1 MEKRRED
8 GTISQ
13 DVHYLQ
19 MVDAVKVMLQEAPA
33 PLNIQTLVMGL
44 AADFN
49 VTEDEIASTL
59 RDILADLFQAVEVRG
74 EQYWWL
80 TNVLNGKNVRHPLTD
95 QEATSGFLLLDELE
109 HAVLF
114 PEFFQTHQA
123 DDRILELQLFGG
135 PRIPAEAYIE
145 NKTWALRLGDQFS
158 EWVELLG
165 GQGSDDLIIMVDDAA
180 AGKYTMRL
188 LPREIR
194 DDNEIQSRNVNLSLL
209 AEDVVRRTCEP
220 NIALHTWDIAAA
232 LLASDL
238 FNEMT
243 PPDDMHCVLHQYS
256 MLKFNGKV
264 GYVYDPNDK
273 APKQTQST
281 SKTFPPFGFSDS
293 TESGSADV
301 ATQGKRIDPEKT
313 QELTVMDDL
322 FGDRVDA
329 DYDYYVEKLHQIGLV
344 DAPLNKQDF
353 LLLKAELKAL
363 MHIERDCGHLLE
375 EQRLRR
381 HELIS
386 YLLIRPETL
395 LDDSD
400 FPDSQDYDD
409 PPCWES

>member
-1 MEKRRED
+1 MENRRED

-13 DVHYLQ
+13 DLYYLH
-19 MVDAVKVMLQEAPA
+19 MVDAVKATLQQASAPVSY
-33 PLNIQTLVMGL
+33 QTLVADL
-44 AADFN
+44 AANFDTAESE
-49 VTEDEIASTL
+49 VASAL
-59 RDILADLFQAVEVRG
+59 HHILADLYQAVEVG
-74 EQYWWL
+74 KDQYGWL
-80 TNVLNGKNVRHPLTD
+80 TNILDGKNVRHPLTA
-95 QEATSGFLLLDELE
+95 QEAASGFLLLDELE

-114 PEFFQTHQA
+114 PDFFQTHQA
-123 DDRILELQLFGG
+123 DERILEIQLFGG

-145 NKTWALRLGDQFS
+145 NKTWALRMGDQFAD
-158 EWVELLG
+158 WVEMLG
-165 GQGSDDLIIMVDDAA
+165 GQGNDDLVIMIDDAA
-180 AGKYTMRL
+180 AGKYTLRL

-220 NIALHTWDIAAA
+220 TIALHTWDIAAA

-238 FNEMT
+238 YNEMT

-273 APKQTQST
+273 GSNATQSKA
-281 SKTFPPFGFSDS
+281 KTYPPFGFSDS
-293 TESGSADV
+293 ADGSSGDSGLQSTRRDS
-301 ATQGKRIDPEKT
+301 EKT
-313 QELTVMDDL
+313 QEITVMSDL
-322 FGDRVDA
+322 FVNKVDA
-329 DYDYYVEKLHQIGLV
+329 DYEYYVEKLHQIGLV

-409 PPCWES
+409 PPCWEC